1 MHALQVM
8 SALSQPTRYAAF
20 RTLVDALPQG
30 MAAGDVAA
38 AVGSPANNMSAHFAI
53 LERAGLITSEKI
65 GRSVVYTADTSTV
78 EELSEFLA
86 SACERSK
93 KHRGGRD
100 AT

>member
-8 SALSQPTRYAAF
+8 SALSQPTRYATF
-20 RTLVDALPQG
+20 RTLVDALPEG

-38 AVGSPANNMSAHFAI
+38 AVGSPANNMSNHFAI

-78 EELSEFLA
+78 EELSAFL
-86 SACERSK
+86 SLACERGK
-93 KHRGGRD
+93 KARD
-100 AT
+100 RRDTK